1 LELAVEILQ
10 NICKG
15 WVVSRD
21 KVCTHI
27 PVSRADIIPDTQEVN
42 RKSKGGNHMEE
53 QTLKIA
59 IPMAG
64 LGTRMRPHTWSK
76 PKPLVSIAGRT
87 VLDFVLEQFDTVPK
101 SMKVEYIFI
110 IGPQG
115 EQVKDYMEEYHPDK
129 VVHYVLQAEMRGQS
143 DALYQAREYL
153 QGPMIMGFADT
164 LIETEFHFLET
175 ETADAVA
182 WVKQVPDPRRFG
194 VVVVNEEG
202 RVSRLIEKPQE
213 MDNNLAVVGF
223 YYFRS
228 AERLLAAIEEQMR
241 RQVTLKNE
249 FFLADAI
256 NIMLEEGAF
265 MHTKTVDVWMDA
277 GTPESVLET
286 NRYLLDNGRDNSG
299 SACNCG
305 GSTLISPV
313 FIHDSA
319 TVESSVI
326 GPHVSIG
333 PDCVIRQS
341 IVCNSI
347 VDEGTHVEEMILDSS
362 LIGRNVHLRGQPVRL
377 NLGDESWAMS

>member
-1 LELAVEILQ
+1 M
-10 NICKG
+10 
-15 WVVSRD
+15 
-21 KVCTHI
+21 
-27 PVSRADIIPDTQEVN
+27 QE
-42 RKSKGGNHMEE
+42 K
-53 QTLKIA
+53 TLKIA
-59 IPMAG
+59 VPMAG

-115 EQVKDYMEEYHPDK
+115 EQVKEYMEENHPEK
-129 VVHYVLQAEMRGQS
+129 IVHYVLQQEMRGQS
-143 DALYQAREYL
+143 DALYQAKQYL

-164 LIETEFHFLET
+164 LVETDFHFLE
-175 ETADAVA
+175 EEDADAVA
-182 WVKQVPDPRRFG
+182 WVKPVPDPRRFG
-194 VVVVNEEG
+194 VAEVNG
-202 RVSRLIEKPQE
+202 DGWVKRLIEKPQE

-228 AERLLAAIEEQMR
+228 AEQLLQAIEEQVR

-256 NIMLEEGAF
+256 NILLEEGAR
-265 MHTKTVDVWMDA
+265 MRTKKVEVWLDA

-299 SACNCG
+299 STCACAS
-305 GSTLISPV
+305 STLIPPV

-319 TVESSVI
+319 VVESSVI

-333 PDCVIRQS
+333 PKCQIRQS
-341 IVCNSI
+341 IVSNS
-347 VDEGTHVEEMILDSS
+347 VLEEGTHVEEMILDAS

>member
-1 LELAVEILQ
+1 MINQ
-10 NICKG
+10 
-15 WVVSRD
+15 
-21 KVCTHI
+21 
-27 PVSRADIIPDTQEVN
+27 
-42 RKSKGGNHMEE
+42 GGNEMEE
-53 QTLKIA
+53 RTIKIA
-59 IPMAG
+59 VPMAG

-87 VLDFVLEQFDTVPK
+87 VLDFVLEQLDTVPK

-115 EQVKDYMEEYHPDK
+115 EQVKDFMEEYHPEK
-129 VVHYVLQAEMRGQS
+129 TVHYVVQAEMRGQS
-143 DALYQAREYL
+143 DALYQARQYL
-153 QGPMIMGFADT
+153 KGPMLMGFSDT
-164 LIETEFHFLET
+164 LIETEFGFLED

-182 WVKQVPDPRRFG
+182 WVKAVEDPRRFG
-194 VVVVNEEG
+194 VVVLNEEG
-202 RVSRLIEKPQE
+202 KVTRLIEKPQE
-213 MDNNLAVVGF
+213 KDNNLAVVGF

-228 AERLLAAIEEQMR
+228 AERLLAAIEEQMH

-256 NIMLEEGAF
+256 NIMLEDGLV
-265 MHTKTVDVWMDA
+265 MTTKTVDVWLDA
-277 GTPESVLET
+277 GTPDDVLAT
-286 NRYLLDNGRDNSG
+286 NRFLLDHGRDNAG

-313 FIHDSA
+313 FVHESA

-333 PDCVIRQS
+333 PDCVIKQS
-341 IVCNSI
+341 IISNSI
-347 VDEGTHVEEMILDSS
+347 VDEGTHVEEMILVSS